1 MFLLALSFSISL
13 VAFVVFQKLQS
24 FHDDAKALE
33 RDRFKA
39 SYADCYLEAVNLD
52 MSQWIWLPTFLK
64 VYIIGVVETIYIT
77 LCQRGL
83 FEWSSTLT
91 KNENYVDTLVNEH
104 TDNEGSIAIITGG
117 DSGIGLEITKGLL
130 GAGFHVII
138 GTHFEKSHEGFI
150 NALQKN
156 VTSDKVTC
164 IQLDLTRFESVQN
177 FVQQVQAK
185 IPKKSIQL
193 LINNAGIM
201 NAPYKMTEDGFESQC
216 QTNFLSP
223 ILLTRSLL
231 PYISPK
237 TGKVLFASSSTLYT
251 VNDLNLNVPLQ
262 KYGLNGLDHYAY
274 SKACIAQLVTHL
286 AKTTSIKIYSYHPG
300 TVRTKLFST
309 TAVFNLPFIS
319 ILFNHIMLSPKEGSR
334 TPLFLCLSKDS
345 RDSGSYWA
353 NGRKQKLPIVLING
367 KDRNIEALWKDTMAK
382 IGLKK

>member
-1 MFLLALSFSISL
+1 MFLLAVSFSISL
-13 VAFVVFQKLQS
+13 VSFIVFQKLQS
-24 FHDDAKALE
+24 FHNDAKALE

-104 TDNEGSIAIITGG
+104 TDNEGSIAVITGG

-130 GAGFHVII
+130 GAGFH
-138 GTHFEKSHEGFI
+138 
-150 NALQKN
+150 
-156 VTSDKVTC
+156 
-164 IQLDLTRFESVQN
+164 LDLTSFKSVQN
-177 FVQQVQAK
+177 FVRQVQAK
-185 IPKKSIQL
+185 VPKKNIQL

-223 ILLTRSLL
+223 VLLTRSLL
-231 PYISPK
+231 PYISSK

-251 VNDLNLNVPLQ
+251 VNNLNLNVPLQ
-262 KYGLNGLDHYAY
+262 KYGLNGLEHYAY
-274 SKACIAQLVTHL
+274 SKACIAQLVTRL
-286 AKTTSIKIYSYHPG
+286 AKTTP
-300 TVRTKLFST
+300 
-309 TAVFNLPFIS
+309 
-319 ILFNHIMLSPKEGSR
+319 
-334 TPLFLCLSKDS
+334 DS

-353 NGRKQKLPIVLING
+353 NGRKQKLPNVLING
-367 KDRNIEALWKDTMAK
+367 KDRNIEALWKDTMEK